1 MTQLKTMRKWRLL
14 MWSIISAFMVTA
26 HLTAQSQQN
35 VARRIT
41 GKVLTATGQA
51 VEGASVTVRG
61 TTVATSTSSSGDFVI
76 NARTG
81 DVLVVTSVGFQPRE
95 GRVGAGASLS
105 FTMASEARGM
115 DEVVVVGYG
124 RMRRAEQ
131 SSAQVSISAADISKT
146 VNTTVEQAL
155 QGRAAGV
162 YVTQNTG
169 QPGGGISVNIR
180 GVNTIGGSNEPL
192 YVIDGV
198 QIQPGTVSYGATAST
213 SPLSSLNPADIE
225 SMEVLQGPAATAVYG
240 SRGTN
245 GVVLITTKRGKSG
258 QLKLGYNYL
267 YSLQAKPDV
276 LPAMNLQQ
284 FAQMTNEIRFIAGNG
299 GQGPGEFRDPSI
311 LGMGTNWQKELFKT
325 SPLNKHQLTLSGG
338 SEATTFYLSGE
349 YFTQEGVAIGSEF
362 NRGSFRLNLDNQ
374 TRKWLKLSTNLSF
387 SQTKEALGS
396 TSEGLIN
403 TAIIMSPN
411 VAVKNAQGQYAG
423 ADETNGVSVQFTPL
437 NPVAIA
443 NLIENDLRRS
453 NALGG
458 LNADITLLKGLI
470 FRAALNA
477 NASWSDGRF
486 FSPNYQI
493 GNRAASIASLSLNT
507 GRNTSWNLN
516 ELLQYNTK
524 LGKHDI
530 GAMASHESQE
540 SRYSGMNGSRTGF
553 VSNDVVGLNLGQALG
568 QQNGS
573 YQGSWA
579 MESYLGRLNYSYDNK
594 YYLQGAFR
602 ADGSANFGPENR
614 WGYFPSVSA
623 AWRISEESFMN
634 DISVIN
640 ELKLRVETGLTG
652 NQGNGGQ
659 IFSPLNSVGTPF
671 GTGFLVGRYGNTALK
686 WEQTRT
692 DNIGFNLSMLK
703 NRIQLEG
710 DYYIKKT
717 DNLLLPNPLPAYM
730 GTSGQGAISTP
741 TVNIGALQNQ
751 GFAFTLNT
759 VNIDRGG
766 FTWRSNFNV
775 SSNKT
780 KINKFYSDVAVIDRQ
795 PWYIGTGSTSSQ
807 GFLQRSA
814 VGQAPWLF
822 YGYVQDGLFK
832 NVKEIESSPRPTKS
846 DGVTPLDVSPNGT
859 WIGDIKYK
867 DLSGPNGVPDGI
879 INFRDQTIIG
889 NPWPEFTA
897 GFTNSFS
904 YKDFELSIL
913 LTGSFGN
920 DVYNYTRFQNTNP
933 NNINLGRN
941 MLAETFNYAKYEGT
955 GASTVLS
962 NPDAFVPRLTYND
975 PNGNATRITDAYVE
989 DGTYVRVKNLTLGY
1003 NVPKSFITKA
1013 RFLQGARLA
1022 VGVQNLAT
1030 FTKYKG
1036 FDPEVGAYVGQNVGA
1051 GDQLIGVDAGRYP
1064 LTRVFTFNLGV
1075 DF

>member
-1 MTQLKTMRKWRLL
+1 MLSPLL
-14 MWSIISAFMVTA
+14 SAFGQA
-26 HLTAQSQQN
+26 GG
-35 VARRIT
+35 RRIT
-41 GKVLTATGQA
+41 GTVVNAASQPVAGATVA
-51 VEGASVTVRG
+51 VKG
-61 TTVATSTSSSGDFVI
+61 TSAATSTTSTGTFAI
-76 NARTG
+76 NAKTG
-81 DVLVVTSVGFQPRE
+81 DVLVVSSVGFGTE
-95 GRVGAGASLS
+95 ELKVGTGSVVNFKISEQAS
-105 FTMASEARGM
+105 RM

-124 RMRRAEQ
+124 RMRKAEQ
-131 SSAQVSISAADISKT
+131 SSAQVSISAADINKT

-198 QIQPGTVSYGATAST
+198 QIQPGTVQYGATAST
-213 SPLSSLNPADIE
+213 SPLSSLNPSDIE

-258 QLKLGYNYL
+258 ALRLGYNYL
-267 YSLQAKPDV
+267 YSLQAKPTI

-284 FAQMTNEIRFIAGNG
+284 FAQMTNEIRYIAGNG

-325 SPLNKHQLTLSGG
+325 SPLHKHQLTLSGG

-349 YFTQEGVAIGSEF
+349 YFNQEGVSIGSKF
-362 NRGSFRLNLDNQ
+362 DRASFRLNLDNQ
-374 TRKWLKLSTNLSF
+374 TRKWLKLSTNLSY
-387 SQTKEALGS
+387 SQTDEALGS

-403 TAIIMSPN
+403 TAITMAPN

-423 ADETNGVSVQFTPL
+423 ADETNGVSVQYTPL

-443 NLIENDLRRS
+443 NLIQNTLKRS

-458 LNADITLLKGLI
+458 ISADITLLKGLV
-470 FRAALNA
+470 FRTALNG
-477 NASWSDGRF
+477 NASWSDSRY
-486 FSPNYQI
+486 FSPNYQL
-493 GNRAASIASLSLNT
+493 GNRAASIASLSLST
-507 GRNTSWNLN
+507 GKNTSYNLN

-524 LGKHDI
+524 IDKHDI
-530 GAMASHESQE
+530 GAMVSHEAQE
-540 SRYSGMNGSRTGF
+540 SRYSGINGSRTGF
-553 VSNDVVGLNLGQALG
+553 VSNEVVGLSLGQAQG

-594 YYLQGAFR
+594 YYVQGAFR
-602 ADGSANFGPENR
+602 TDGSANFGPENR

-623 AWRISEESFMN
+623 AWRVSQESFMKG
-634 DISVIN
+634 ISAIN

-692 DNIGFNLSMLK
+692 DNVGFNLSIFR
-703 NRIQLEG
+703 NRIQVEG
-710 DYYIKKT
+710 DFYIKKT
-717 DNLLLPNPLPAYM
+717 NNLLLPNPLPAYM
-730 GTSGQGAISTP
+730 GTNGQGAISTP
-741 TVNIGALQNQ
+741 TVNIGALQNK
-751 GFAFTLNT
+751 GYAFTVNT
-759 VNIDRGG
+759 VNLDRSG
-766 FTWRSNFNV
+766 FIWRSNFNI
-775 SSNKT
+775 SSNRT
-780 KINKFYSDVAVIDRQ
+780 KITKFYSDVAVIDRQ
-795 PWYIGTGSTSSQ
+795 PWYIGTGSTASQ

-814 VGQAPWLF
+814 VGQQPWLF
-822 YGYVQDGLFK
+822 YGYVYEGLFQ
-832 NVKEIESSPRPTKS
+832 NVKEIETSARPTKS
-846 DGVTPLDVSPNGT
+846 DGVTPLPVDPNGT
-859 WIGDIKYK
+859 WVGDIKYK
-867 DLSGPNGVPDGI
+867 DLNGDGI
-879 INFRDQTIIG
+879 IDYRDQTIIG
-889 NPWPEFTA
+889 NPWPKLTM
-897 GFTNSFS
+897 GFTNTFS
-904 YKDFELSIL
+904 YKGIDLSVL

-920 DVYNYTRFQNTNP
+920 SVYNFTRFQNTNP

-941 MLAETFNYAKYEGT
+941 MLAETFNYAKTEGT
-955 GASTVLS
+955 GASTVLT
-962 NPDAFVPRLTYND
+962 NPGGIIPRLTYND
-975 PNGNATRITDAYVE
+975 PNGNAQRITSAYVE
-989 DGTYVRVKNLTLGY
+989 DGTYVRIKNITIGY
-1003 NVPKSFITKA
+1003 NLPKAIVSRTKVI
-1013 RFLQGARLA
+1013 QGARLA
-1022 VGVQNLAT
+1022 LGVQNLAT

>member
-1 MTQLKTMRKWRLL
+1 
-14 MWSIISAFMVTA
+14 MWAIISSLIIGA
-26 HLTAQSQQN
+26 HPETQAQEGA
-35 VARRIT
+35 ARRIT
-41 GKVLTATGQA
+41 GKILTSAGQPL
-51 VEGASVTVRG
+51 EGASVTIKG
-61 TTVATSTSSSGDFVI
+61 SDVATSTSSAGEFAI

-81 DVLVVTSVGFQPRE
+81 DVLVVSSVGYQTRE
-95 GRVGAGASLS
+95 GRVGTGASLNFS
-105 FTMASEARGM
+105 MTSEARGM

-124 RMRRAEQ
+124 RMKRAEQ
-131 SSAQVSISAADISKT
+131 SSAQVSVSAADISKT

-192 YVIDGV
+192 YVIDGI
-198 QIQPGTVSYGATAST
+198 QIQPSTVSFGATAST

-245 GVVLITTKRGKSG
+245 GVVLITTKRGKAG
-258 QLKLGYNYL
+258 QLKIGYNYQ
-267 YSLQAKPDV
+267 YSLQAKPEI
-276 LPAMNLQQ
+276 LPSMNLQQ

-299 GQGPGEFRDPSI
+299 GQGPGEFRDPS
-311 LGMGTNWQKELFKT
+311 LLSLGTNWQKELFKT
-325 SPLNKHQLTLSGG
+325 SPWHKHQLTLSGG
-338 SEATTFYLSGE
+338 NEATTYYMSGE
-349 YFTQEGVAIGSEF
+349 YSTQEGVAIGSKF
-362 NRGSFRLNLDNQ
+362 DRGSFRLNLDNQ
-374 TRKWLKLSTNLSF
+374 TRQWVKLSTNLSV
-387 SQTKEALGS
+387 SQTNEALGS

-403 TAIIMSPN
+403 TAIIMSPS
-411 VAVKNAQGQYAG
+411 VAVKNAQGQFAG
-423 ADETNGVSVQFTPL
+423 ADETNGVSVQYTPL

-453 NALGG
+453 TVQAG
-458 LNADITLLKGLI
+458 LNADVTILKGLI
-470 FRAALNA
+470 FRASLNGNA
-477 NASWSDGRF
+477 NWSEGRY

-493 GNRAASIASLSLNT
+493 GNRAASIASLSLNSN
-507 GRNTSWNLN
+507 RSLYWNLN
-516 ELLQYNTK
+516 QLLQYNTK

-530 GAMASHESQE
+530 GVMVSHESQE
-540 SRYSGMNGSRTGF
+540 SRYSGINGSRTGF

-573 YQGSWA
+573 NQGSWA
-579 MESYLGRLNYSYDNK
+579 MESYLGRINYSYANK

-623 AWRISEESFMN
+623 AWRVSQESFMEN
-634 DISVIN
+634 IAVID

-659 IFSPLNSVGTPF
+659 IYSPLSSVGTPF

-692 DNIGFNLSMLK
+692 DNIGFNLSLFK
-703 NRIQLEG
+703 NRIQLEA
-710 DYYIKKT
+710 DFYIKKT

-751 GFAFTLNT
+751 GVALTMNT

-766 FTWRSNFNV
+766 FTWRSNFNI

-780 KINKFYSDVAVIDRQ
+780 RINKFYSDVAVIDRQ
-795 PWYIGTGSTSSQ
+795 PWYIGTGSTASQ

-822 YGYVQDGLFK
+822 YGYQQDGLFQ
-832 NVKEIESSPRPTKS
+832 NVKEIQSSARPTKS
-846 DGVTPLDVSPNGT
+846 DGKTPLDVDPNGT
-859 WIGDIKYK
+859 WVGDIKYK

-879 INFRDQTIIG
+879 IDFRDQTIIG
-889 NPWPEFTA
+889 NPWPKLTL

-904 YKDFELSIL
+904 YKDFELSVL
-913 LTGSFGN
+913 FTGSFGN
-920 DVYNYTRFQNTNP
+920 DVYNFTRFQNTNP

-941 MLAETFNYAKYEGT
+941 MLAETFNYAKIEGT
-955 GASTVLS
+955 GGNAVLS

-989 DGTYVRVKNLTLGY
+989 DGSYVRLKNVTLGY
-1003 NVPKSFITKA
+1003 NVPRSVVTRTRFI
-1013 RFLQGARLA
+1013 QGARVA
-1022 VGVQNLAT
+1022 FGIQNLAT

-1036 FDPEVGAYVGQNVGA
+1036 FDPEVGAYVGQNVGP
-1051 GDQLIGVDAGRYP
+1051 DNQLIGVDAGRYP
-1064 LTRVFTFNLGV
+1064 LTRVFTFNLAV